1 MLGASAYFAFKI
13 YEHIQTLQ
21 EPDLSADDTPPPLP
35 DSEVDE
41 LIQDGDEARERGD
54 LDRALAIYSEAKINQ
69 PQNAEILFKM
79 GYTMSELE
87 RYEEALEYFERSYK
101 IQLEMGD
108 KVAGAYS
115 LNNIGFLYNQQKDY
129 AKILEFSKK
138 NKYKIKKGKNT
149 TALLI
154 YKKKY

>member
-1 MLGASAYFAFKI
+1 MSVFQLLMLGASAYFAFKI

-87 RYEEALEYFERSYK
+87 RYDEALDYFENSLKYDDNNPFTY
-101 IQLEMGD
+101 LEM
-108 KVAGAYS
+108 
-115 LNNIGFLYNQQKDY
+115 
-129 AKILEFSKK
+129 SK
-138 NKYKIKKGKNT
+138 
-149 TALLI
+149 I
-154 YKKKY
+154 YKELGEDDKAQHFYEKGVELDEDIKNL

>member
-1 MLGASAYFAFKI
+1 MSVFQLLMLGASAYFAFKI

-87 RYEEALEYFERSYK
+87 RYDEALDYFENSLKYDDNNPFTY
-101 IQLEMGD
+101 LEM
-108 KVAGAYS
+108 
-115 LNNIGFLYNQQKDY
+115 
-129 AKILEFSKK
+129 SK
-138 NKYKIKKGKNT
+138 
-149 TALLI
+149 I
-154 YKKKY
+154 YKELGEDDKAQHFYEKGIELDEDIKNL